1 MTGPQKTHRREM
13 LPPGQPRQ
21 ISMAF
26 ESTGLLGLT
35 SAERA
40 KAVTRLAY
48 LLMLAAGLA
57 GTECDDER

>member
-1 MTGPQKTHRREM
+1 MTGPQKIHKRKA
-13 LPPGQPRQ
+13 LPPAQPRQ

-26 ESTGLLGLT
+26 ESTRLLGLT

-40 KAVTRLAY
+40 KAVARLAY

-57 GTECDDER
+57 STESDDER